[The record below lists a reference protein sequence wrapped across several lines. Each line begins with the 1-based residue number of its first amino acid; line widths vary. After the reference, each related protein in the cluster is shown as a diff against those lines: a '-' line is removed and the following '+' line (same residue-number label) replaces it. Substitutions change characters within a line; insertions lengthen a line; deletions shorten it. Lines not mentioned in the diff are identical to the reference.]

1 MTPLTPALNAAL
13 ALPPGR
19 HLIAV
24 AGPPASGKSTLAD
37 ALAHRLAKAGR
48 PAQVVPM
55 DGFHLDNTLLD
66 ARGLRARKGAP
77 ETFDARGFHRLLADI
92 RTGGPVIFPL
102 FDRTRDLAV
111 AGAGHLGGDTE
122 LVVVEG
128 NYLLF
133 DHPDWAAL
141 ARLWAL
147 SIWLE
152 VPRDVLRARLIQ
164 RWRDHGFDEAAALAK
179 AEGNDLPNAE
189 RVNAHRLTA
198 TITLTA

>member
-1 MTPLTPALNAAL
+1 MTNPLAAAL

-19 HLIAV
+19 QLIAV
-24 AGPPASGKSTLAD
+24 AGPPGSGKSTLAQE
-37 ALAHRLAKAGR
+37 LAWDLTMAGR

-66 ARGLRARKGAP
+66 IRGLRARKGAP
-77 ETFDARGFHRLLADI
+77 GTFDARGFHRLLADI
-92 RTGGPVIFPL
+92 LTGGPVIFPH

-111 AGAGHLGGDTE
+111 AGAGALAEDTE

-133 DHPDWAAL
+133 DHPDWAPL
-141 ARLWAL
+141 AQLWAM
-147 SIWLE
+147 SVWLD
-152 VPRDVLRARLIQ
+152 VPRDVLHDRLVQ
-164 RWRDHGFDEAAALAK
+164 RWRDFGFDETTARTR

-189 RVNAHRLTA
+189 RIAAHRLPA
-198 TITLTA
+198 TLTLSA